1 MGTILLTDD
10 EYNYIKSQLDD
21 LTGKIETAS
30 PRAATHFSQLATL
43 HLNFLAKED
52 SKRTLQQAKVTA
64 RAAIDQKR
72 QARRAAQLQ
81 AAQQRT
87 QQKAASA
94 SQGAAQTQSAQGG
107 RGSKA
112 S

>member
-1 MGTILLTDD
+1 MATILLTDE
-10 EYNYIKSQLDD
+10 EYNYIKAQLDD
-21 LTGKIETAS
+21 LTNKIEAAS

-43 HLNFLAKED
+43 HSNFLAKED
-52 SKRTLQQAKVTA
+52 SKRTLQQAKIAA
-64 RAAIDQKR
+64 RAVIDQKR

-87 QQKAASA
+87 QQKAAA
-94 SQGAAQTQSAQGG
+94 GQGAQQTQSTQSG
-107 RGSKA
+107 RNKA